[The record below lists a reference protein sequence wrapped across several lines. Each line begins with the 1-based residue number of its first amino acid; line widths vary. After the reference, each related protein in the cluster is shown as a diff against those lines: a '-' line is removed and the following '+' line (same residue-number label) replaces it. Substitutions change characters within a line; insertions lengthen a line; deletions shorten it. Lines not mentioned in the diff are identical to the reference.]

1 MKPFPRLPRAEI
13 LVIAGMSALAFVITL
28 AVVSSSGGA
37 RTRRLVAEERQGLAH
52 TQKPS
57 ALTPDELALT
67 PEDFMLPLPHAA
79 EKTPRYVPFRPRQ
92 GQWSEETVKKYWIP
106 PRRVTLDLL
115 QAANDQDMRRLF
127 EKVQ

>member
-1 MKPFPRLPRAEI
+1 
-13 LVIAGMSALAFVITL
+13 MSALAFVITL

-67 PEDFMLPLPHAA
+67 PEDFILPLQEPA
-79 EKTPRYVPFRPRQ
+79 EKPPRYVPFRPQ
-92 GQWSEETVKKYWIP
+92 QAQWSAETVKKYWVP
-106 PRRVTLDLL
+106 PRQVTLDIL
-115 QAANDQDMRRLF
+115 QAANDQNMRRLF